1 MFRVVCLLAGI
12 WLSLSG
18 AMADNHGIAMHGAP
32 KYKPNFKHFD
42 YVNPDA
48 PKGGTLVLS
57 RIGSFD
63 SVHPFI
69 IKGVP
74 AQGSGLVYERLLV
87 RSRDE
92 PFTLYAR
99 IAQTVDMP
107 EDRGSVTFTL
117 RPEARFHDGT
127 PILASDIA
135 FTWRTL
141 RDKGRPNH
149 RLFYIQVA
157 KAEVLGPRKIRF
169 QFRSN
174 KNRELPMI
182 IGLMPVLSEAYYQNV
197 PFERTTLKP
206 PLGSGPYKLVAVDQG
221 RSVTYRRVKDYWGKN
236 LPVNRG
242 RHNVDTLRYDYYRD
256 QVVALEAF
264 KAGLVDLRHETD
276 PGRWA
281 TGYGS
286 TALAQGRIL
295 KGEFSHGLPGGMK
308 GFAFNTRRPIFKD
321 RKIRQALAFTFDFE
335 WVNKKFFHGS
345 YAQTDSYFTNSE
357 LAARGLPSAAE
368 RALLSPFQKSL
379 PPEVFEKSYQPP
391 HTDGTGSDRKG
402 LRTAMK
408 LLQNAGW
415 KLKGKRMVTA
425 AGTLAQFEI
434 LLVNPRNER
443 LALAYARKLR
453 RIGIGVTV
461 RTVDSSQY
469 QSRLNAYDFDMIIYW
484 WDESLSPGNE
494 QAFYWSSGS
503 ADTEGTRNYPGIKS
517 AAVDAMIKRLV
528 SARNRSDLITATRA
542 MDRVL
547 QWGHYVVPLFY
558 LPKDRLA
565 YWDKFGFPG
574 QPPLQ
579 GYQLDT
585 WWIKTSNHP

>member
-1 MFRVVCLLAGI
+1 MLRLVCLLAGMC
-12 WLSLSG
+12 LPLSG
-18 AMADNHGIAMHGAP
+18 AMADSHGIAMHGSP

-42 YVNPDA
+42 YVNPMA

-57 RIGSFD
+57 RVGSFD

-99 IAQTVDMP
+99 IAKTVEMP
-107 EDRGSVTFTL
+107 EDRTSVTFAL
-117 RPEARFHDGT
+117 RPEAQFHDGT
-127 PILASDIA
+127 PILASDVA
-135 FTWRTL
+135 FTWRTF
-141 RDKGRPNH
+141 RDKGRSNH
-149 RLFYIQVA
+149 RLFYKEVA
-157 KAEVLGPRKIRF
+157 KVDVLGPRKIRF
-169 QFRSN
+169 QFRPGG
-174 KNRELPMI
+174 NRELPMI
-182 IGLMPVLSEAYYQNV
+182 MGLMPVLSEGYYKNIQ
-197 PFERTTLKP
+197 FEKTTLKP
-206 PLGSGPYKLVAVDQG
+206 PMGSGPYKLETVDQG
-221 RSVTYRRVKDYWGKN
+221 RSVTYRRVKNYWGKD
-236 LPVNRG
+236 LAVNRG
-242 RHNVDTLRYDYYRD
+242 RYNFGTVRFDYYRD

-264 KAGLVDLRHETD
+264 KAGLVDLRHEKD

-281 TGYGS
+281 TGYAS
-286 TALAQGRIL
+286 PAFAQGKII

-308 GFAFNTRRPIFKD
+308 GFAFNTRRQIFKD
-321 RKIRQALAFTFDFE
+321 RKVRQALAFAFDFE
-335 WVNKKFFHGS
+335 WVNKNFFHNS
-345 YAQTDSYFTNSE
+345 YARTDSYFTNSE

-368 RALLSPFQKSL
+368 RALLKPFQKSL

-391 HTDGTGSDRKG
+391 HTDGKGSDRKG

-408 LLQNAGW
+408 LLRKAGW
-415 KLKGKRMVTA
+415 KLQGKRMMTA
-425 AGTLAQFEI
+425 TGTLAKFEI

-453 RIGIGVTV
+453 RMGIGVKV

-469 QSRLNAYDFDMIIYW
+469 QFRLNAYDFDMIIYW

-517 AAVDAMIKRLV
+517 PAVDAMIKHLV
-528 SARNRSDLITATRA
+528 SARTRSDLVTATRA

-547 QWGHYVVPLFY
+547 QWGHYVVPLFH
-558 LPKDRLA
+558 LRKDRLA
-565 YWDKFGFPG
+565 YRDKFGFPV
-574 QPPLQ
+574 PSPLQ

-585 WWIKTSNHP
+585 WWVKTDK